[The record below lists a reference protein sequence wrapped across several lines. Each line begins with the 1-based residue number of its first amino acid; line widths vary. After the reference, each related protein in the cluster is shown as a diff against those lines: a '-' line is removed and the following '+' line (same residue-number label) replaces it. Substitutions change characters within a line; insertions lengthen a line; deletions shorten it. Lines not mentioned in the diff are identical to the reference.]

1 MPCAHSIH
9 VSSLQFTATR
19 HFVHSSHIGN
29 NCLLAL
35 TWLHFRATVE
45 HCHAPKRTQE
55 GGLMRPAHQ
64 RRSTWVDSG
73 RHVAAPRRGGFTVLP
88 LAVLGSIAV
97 TLSGTAANAAEHSD
111 RRDTLTPGERSLGPG
126 VAAGSSAAAVRA
138 AAVRAATPAPE
149 SYSVRSGDTV
159 SGIAQR
165 FGLQTSAV
173 LALNGLTSSS
183 IIHPGQVLR
192 LLAASSTPAPA
203 PAPQGGTHVVV
214 AGDTISAIAQKY
226 GSSTSA
232 VLAANGMSRSSIIY
246 PGQRIAL
253 PGATAT
259 APAPAPGAGG
269 TGAAATHTVVS
280 GDTISAIARRYGS
293 TTDAVLA
300 SNGLS
305 RTSIIYPGQKIAL
318 PAAAA
323 PAVVATPTSAPGL
336 DAEQV
341 GNAQL
346 IIRVGRELGVSDR
359 GLQVALATA
368 MQESW
373 LRNLDWGDRDSLG
386 LFQQRP
392 STGWGTPEEV
402 RDPVRATK
410 AFFGGPSDPNG
421 NRTRGLLDYP
431 GWENLSLTEA
441 AQRVQVSAHPD
452 RYARWEAPAASW
464 LAALG

>member
-1 MPCAHSIH
+1 
-9 VSSLQFTATR
+9 
-19 HFVHSSHIGN
+19 
-29 NCLLAL
+29 
-35 TWLHFRATVE
+35 
-45 HCHAPKRTQE
+45 
-55 GGLMRPAHQ
+55 MRPTHQ

-73 RHVAAPRRGGFTVLP
+73 RHVAAPRRGGLTVLP

-97 TLSGTAANAAEHSD
+97 TLSGTAAHATEHSD
-111 RRDTLTPGERSLGPG
+111 RRDTLTPGDRTLGAG
-126 VAAGSSAAAVRA
+126 AAAGNAAAAVRA
-138 AAVRAATPAPE
+138 SAVHAVTPAPE
-149 SYSVRSGDTV
+149 SYVVRGGDTV
-159 SGIAQR
+159 SGIAQH
-165 FGLQTSAV
+165 FGLKTGAV

-183 IIHPGQVLR
+183 IIYPGQVLR
-192 LLAASSTPAPA
+192 LLTATTAPA
-203 PAPQGGTHVVV
+203 PAPSGGTHVVV
-214 AGDTISAIAQKY
+214 AGDTISGIAQKY
-226 GSSTSA
+226 GASTAA
-232 VLAANGMSRSSIIY
+232 VLAANAMSRSSIIY

-253 PGATAT
+253 PGASAPV
-259 APAPAPGAGG
+259 AAPVPAPTPGGSASP
-269 TGAAATHTVVS
+269 AATHTVVS
-280 GDTISAIARRYGS
+280 GDTISGIARRYGS
-293 TTDAVLA
+293 TTEAVLA

-318 PAAAA
+318 PVAAA
-323 PAVVATPTSAPGL
+323 PAAVAAPASAPGL

-346 IIRVGRELGVSDR
+346 IIRIGRELGVGDR
-359 GLQVALATA
+359 GIQVALATA

-410 AFFGGPSDPNG
+410 VFFGGPSDPNG

-431 GWENLSLTEA
+431 GWENLSLTQA
-441 AQRVQVSAHPD
+441 AQAVQVSAHPD